1 MNFEWD
7 WKIGFIIILIIVFIL
22 GYFYLMDETQQGQD
36 TGQTRN
42 TPPPPPSN
50 VFNPLVYSPVSS
62 LRVEPK
68 IDITDDQLVYITLIV
83 TGGKS
88 PYKFFVERSPS
99 DERYT
104 FTTPGYQSE
113 AQNIAYHN
121 NVADGVYQY
130 RIKDD
135 ESTLIY
141 TPKIIISRQ
150 GDLRTYRFENN

>member
-7 WKIGFIIILIIVFIL
+7 WKIGLIIILIIVFIL
-22 GYFYLMDETQQGQD
+22 GYYFYPFENTQD
-36 TGQTRN
+36 PGQTRN
-42 TPPPPPSN
+42 TPPPSN

-68 IDITDDQLVYITLIV
+68 IDITDDQLIYITLIV
-83 TGGKS
+83 SGGKP

-150 GDLRTYRFENN
+150 GNLRTYRFENN